1 MELFLTQM
9 SINSLFALP
18 AGQHVVA
25 LREQG
30 FSQTAIAEYVGISHA
45 TVSRWLSNGTFPEQ
59 KPCPRSASVDPHLPQ
74 LVERWK
80 AGNSTVAE
88 LHRELVANGY
98 SHQYN
103 SVYRRLARSFPGEQ
117 KKRYTRG
124 MPSAQKKQE
133 LADQLPQ
140 PPVLARQAMFLFLR
154 RPEERSAAVS
164 ASMPVDQAYELVQ
177 QFAHMLR
184 TRTGEQLN
192 VWLCRVKASKIRELQ
207 GFLTG
212 VKRDKAAGRQDSRF
226 HKTMES
232 SKEK

>member
-18 AGQHVVA
+18 SGQHVVA

-124 MPSAQKKQE
+124 MPSGQKKQE
-133 LADQLPQ
+133 VADQLPQ

-154 RPEERSAAVS
+154 RPVNPNIKRLMATLDTPMKKGSQQELEQKGPSADTAPARISAV
-164 ASMPVDQAYELVQ
+164 
-177 QFAHMLR
+177 
-184 TRTGEQLN
+184 
-192 VWLCRVKASKIRELQ
+192 I
-207 GFLTG
+207 
-212 VKRDKAAGRQDSRF
+212 
-226 HKTMES
+226 
-232 SKEK
+232 